1 MASLNFPAS
10 PEAANAEND
19 QKYVIDSAGF
29 KRQVEDLRTHF
40 KNLMKVAATV
50 YAAPKGQKVTYPN
63 GMQIGRSE
71 LNAYAS
77 KYSEELKELSKYFNA
92 SKKRRVHRNPDNN
105 SGDQLRAMFY
115 ITDQLVGFLREA
127 NLGEGNPNMLDGQ
140 PNLSQLARQE
150 HPVGSDRRPQTY
162 MSLIMDHNM
171 ATSGI
176 LTSVLSLYTT
186 VNQVQS
192 LANGGRI
199 KPDALMMEYF
209 NKGNTRFIYKGQD
222 LTPDSAPMNMK
233 PDKREKFEKNL
244 SQVNLTVFERIK
256 QRDTDPTINH
266 IDKRGKPVICYKE
279 PVPGQQN
286 DDYGMSYSMYM
297 VLLNYCRIPNELMD
311 PELVAQLSDPSTIKT
326 AAEMQSYIADLTVW
340 HKTANMEAKKAI
352 QTQRRRQQA
361 AIKKAQNQIRVAS
374 PPRGSMQNLNYQTL
388 PVLPSL
394 G

>member
-1 MASLNFPAS
+1 MASSNFPAS
-10 PEAANAEND
+10 PEAANAENE

-40 KNLMKVAATV
+40 KNIMKVAATV

-63 GMQIGRSE
+63 GAQIGRSE

-115 ITDQLVGFLREA
+115 ITDQLVGFLRKA

-140 PNLSQLARQE
+140 PNPSELARQE
-150 HPVGSDRRPQTY
+150 HPVGSERRPQTY
-162 MSLIMDHNM
+162 MNLIMENNM

-222 LTPDSAPMNMK
+222 LTPDSAPTNMK

-256 QRDTDPTINH
+256 QRDTDPTISH
-266 IDKRGKPVICYKE
+266 VDKRGKPVICYKE

-311 PELVAQLSDPSTIKT
+311 PDLVAQLSDPAIIRT

-340 HKTANMEAKKAI
+340 HKTVNMEAKKAI

-374 PPRGSMQNLNYQTL
+374 PPRGSMQNMNYQNL